1 MAAIFINRSGQNEQ
15 SLETTDDGRQV
26 ELKIYN
32 IFDRDHFLNTAY
44 TFVHIS
50 SNIIIRSLYIWVSH
64 TSENVGSWPSP
75 FYKS

>member
-1 MAAIFINRSGQNEQ
+1 LANQKQELPMAAIFINRSGQNEQ

-50 SNIIIRSLYIWVSH
+50 SNIIIRSLYI
-64 TSENVGSWPSP
+64 
-75 FYKS
+75 